1 MAAETAESHRGM
13 HDHHFSFGD
22 RILIQMAAGGLVG
35 AVADRLLT
43 VLIGMIA
50 SLVVGVVMELVKA
63 HFQKR
68 AKARELA
75 NLSPAYRHPQAQVS
89 GGYCQVHP
97 RGEPTASEPEQP
109 GSPRAPRT

>member
-1 MAAETAESHRGM
+1 MAAN
-13 HDHHFSFGD
+13 HFSFGD
-22 RILIQMAAGGLVG
+22 KILIQMAAGGLVG

-75 NLSPAYRHPQAQVS
+75 NLSPTYHHPPATVS

-97 RGEPTASEPEQP
+97 RGEPNASTAS
-109 GSPRAPRT
+109 GYPRPPRT

>member
-1 MAAETAESHRGM
+1 MAAN
-13 HDHHFSFGD
+13 HFSFGD
-22 RILIQMAAGGLVG
+22 KILIQMAAGGLVG

-75 NLSPAYRHPQAQVS
+75 KI
-89 GGYCQVHP
+89 G
-97 RGEPTASEPEQP
+97 
-109 GSPRAPRT
+109 RAHV